1 MEDNQEQAPE
11 VVIDR
16 NHWAQSGPDVAGF
29 EVVNNQETAPE
40 SVAPPVVENSAETS
54 PAVENTATASEFD
67 SKWKEVFGDVD
78 VNTVKEKFSQFDN
91 VYKEYSELKSK
102 PPVSPYKT
110 PGIEKID
117 EWMSKG
123 VKLETITRFS
133 QLTPESL
140 TEDEAIKL
148 AEEIKNPQWQ
158 KRHVEADFNSKYN
171 YTPDDLL
178 SEEEN
183 QIRQDL
189 VEAKKL
195 KAAAEAKEFLQDY
208 LGKQFNPSGVLEAEQ
223 QTKKAESEKLSSF
236 WTSQA
241 SVLSNTK
248 ISDELKIK
256 VSGAKGEEEIKL
268 PFSYSVPENDLK
280 DITAFAIETAIA
292 AGVQPT
298 EEGMR
303 QVQGYINELVWAK
316 QGKSIVNAAVQ
327 SALSEQNKAFMKMIH
342 NPTVAGAGQVIRS
355 QQVSDRES
363 AWSQRLRGQKIN

>member
-1 MEDNQEQAPE
+1 MEENQVQSPE
-11 VVIDR
+11 VVVDR
-16 NHWAQSGPDVAGF
+16 NHWAQTDPGVAGF
-29 EVVNNQETAPE
+29 DQVTTTETAPE
-40 SVAPPVVENSAETS
+40 TTVNTTTETVVESQ
-54 PAVENTATASEFD
+54 PATQASEFE
-67 SKWKEVFGDVD
+67 SKWKEVFGDAD

-102 PPVSPYKT
+102 PPVAPYKT

-133 QLTPESL
+133 ELTPEKLS
-140 TEDEAIKL
+140 EDEAIKL
-148 AEEIKNPQWQ
+148 AEEIRNPQWQ
-158 KRHVEADFNSKYN
+158 KRHIEADFNSKYN

-189 VEAKKL
+189 VEARKL

-223 QTKKAESEKLSSF
+223 QTKKAESEKLNSF

-256 VSGAKGEEEIKL
+256 VNGSKGEEEIKL

-280 DITAFAIETAIA
+280 EITDFAIQTAIA

-342 NPTVAGAGQVIRS
+342 NPTVAGTTQVIQS
-355 QQVSDRES
+355 QQVSGRES
-363 AWSQRLRGQKIN
+363 GWQQRLRGQKI